1 MQDVREALSTNF
13 GHGDFRAGQE
23 AIIRSVLSGRPTV
36 AILPTGGGKSLC
48 YQLPAMLLEGT
59 TVVASP
65 LLALMKDQVDALTAR
80 GIAAT
85 FVNSSLGE
93 DERRDRQARIAAGV
107 FRLVYVAPERFRS
120 GSFRAAIARL
130 RVPLFAIDEAH
141 CISSW
146 GHDFRPEYQRLAEAR
161 GHLRAERVLALTATA
176 TPEVRKDIVRSLA
189 LDDPQV
195 FVAGF
200 DRPNLFIEV
209 ARAAGDQEKV
219 GRIVALARRGG
230 PGLVYAATRR
240 NVEKVVTA
248 LRANGVDALGYH
260 AGMDDA
266 ERTSAQERFL
276 RGEALVVVATN
287 AFGMGVDKADIRFVA
302 HFDVP
307 RSLEA
312 YYQEIGRA
320 GRDGAPSLS
329 LLLFNYADVMLQ
341 KRMIEG
347 SRPKEATVRAVW
359 AAARVI
365 EVGTAAQLAS
375 TCDLH
380 PADAQSALKLL
391 EAAGHV
397 ARRGQEFSLLTPGV
411 EEPSVDFE
419 LAATRV
425 VHERQMLDRIVRFCD
440 TAGCRRRS
448 LLRYFGDPD
457 SPWSCAACDCC
468 VGPQAPA
475 AEEVSL
481 DRPRSRRS
489 RRAAEPAMPATDMDE
504 EVFAA
509 LRALRTQIARETK
522 VPPYVVF
529 HDATLRELAAALPQ
543 DERAFLSV
551 KGAGPNRWQRYGE
564 RVLAITRKGRR
575 GDAASSDPAGVAS
588 DDPPAPD
595 EADAAAEPP
604 AIHDSAASA
613 DCGPVGG
620 QRAAPAEPTAAS
632 ADCGPVGGRRA
643 GPAEARASTRATDA
657 FAPHSAGSS
666 SRPRAVHD
674 SFEAPPLPEP
684 PVARD
689 SAAAW
694 EQRAM
699 ESVWQLCANGATLAQ
714 IAERTRL
721 AVADVARHLS
731 DLRRAGRD
739 LDVAHLLGTD
749 RVDAIRAAARG
760 ANGDVAAVRRRL
772 PFPIPLAEIR
782 LALDP

>member
-1 MQDVREALSTNF
+1 MQDVREALRTNF
-13 GHGDFRAGQE
+13 AHQQFRPGQE

-59 TVVASP
+59 TVVVSP

-93 DERRDRQARIAAGV
+93 EERRDRQARIAAGE

-120 GSFRAAIARL
+120 PSFRNAVARL

-189 LDDPQV
+189 LDEPQV

-209 ARAAGDQEKV
+209 ARVSGDAEKV
-219 GRIVALARRGG
+219 GRLVALARRGG

-240 NVEKVVTA
+240 NVDKVVSA
-248 LRANGVDALGYH
+248 LRGNGVDALGYH

-266 ERTSAQERFL
+266 ERIEVQDRFL
-276 RGEALVVVATN
+276 RGDVAVVVATN

-320 GRDGAPSLS
+320 GRDGLPSLS
-329 LLLFNYADVMLQ
+329 LLLFNYADVMMQ
-341 KRMIEG
+341 KRMIES
-347 SRPKEATVRAVW
+347 SRAKESVVRNVWSAV
-359 AAARVI
+359 RTI
-365 EVGTAAQLAS
+365 EAGDVALLAS
-375 TCDLH
+375 LSEVH
-380 PADAQSALKLL
+380 PADVQAALKLL

-397 ARRGQEFSLLTPGV
+397 SRRGKEFAILTRDA
-411 EEPSVDFE
+411 EEPAIDFE
-419 LAATRV
+419 LAALRV
-425 VHERQMLDRIVRFCD
+425 VHERQMLDRMVRFCD
-440 TAGCRRRS
+440 TAVCRRGN
-448 LLRYFGDPD
+448 LLRYFGDPA
-457 SPWSCAACDCC
+457 SPWSCSACDCC
-468 VGPQAPA
+468 VGAHAPA
-475 AEEVSL
+475 AEEISL

-489 RRAAEPAMPATDMDE
+489 PRPSEPAVIPADMDE

-509 LRALRTQIARETK
+509 LRALRTEIARETK

-543 DERAFLSV
+543 DERGFLAV

-564 RVLAITRKGRR
+564 RVLAITRNAHRQDG
-575 GDAASSDPAGVAS
+575 ASSTS
-588 DDPPAPD
+588 TPAPSD
-595 EADAAAEPP
+595 YASVSNGADAAGAAVLDDSTVSADPSAVHPLHDSLPAEPP
-604 AIHDSAASA
+604 I
-613 DCGPVGG
+613 
-620 QRAAPAEPTAAS
+620 
-632 ADCGPVGGRRA
+632 
-643 GPAEARASTRATDA
+643 
-657 FAPHSAGSS
+657 
-666 SRPRAVHD
+666 
-674 SFEAPPLPEP
+674 
-684 PVARD
+684 ARD

-694 EQRAM
+694 EATTSSPQLAMSLAPDSTPGSEERSPNHQPHAASGRRRGRAANAVNRDV
-699 ESVWQLCANGATLAQ
+699 EVVWQLCARGATLLQ

-721 AVADVARHLS
+721 ATADVARHLS
-731 DLRRAGRD
+731 HLRRTGRELD
-739 LDVAHLLGTD
+739 LAQLLGPE
-749 RVDAIRAAARG
+749 RLEAIRAAADG
-760 ANGDVAAVRRRL
+760 ANGDVAAIRRRL
-772 PFPIPLAEIR
+772 PFAAPLAEIH
-782 LALDP
+782 LALES